1 MNNAELVES
10 LKSQLNQ
17 WQVPELDDNMPQGD
31 MPGDRIDIV
40 PAHVEKAELIFPKL
54 LELMIAQLEGS
65 QSDKIVISVSGGS
78 GVGKTGVAALF
89 THFLKQIGV
98 GSYTLSGDNYPKRI
112 PVYNDAERLKIF
124 RENGILQ
131 MLAEGV
137 YSKDNAAQLLTFQ
150 EDGNEADWA
159 LVEDYPF
166 MDAYIRGGINGLTDY
181 LGTENEIN
189 FAQLSNLV
197 SQFKS
202 GQEKIWL
209 KRMGR
214 TETSLYFDEK
224 DFSDVNV
231 LVIEWTHG
239 NNEALEGI
247 DIPIFLNSTPAETL
261 KNRLARN
268 RDGNI
273 DSPFT
278 TRVLEIEQDKLI
290 KQAAKSQVIVSNQCE
305 FISYQDVLD
314 AAEGN

>member
-1 MNNAELVES
+1 MNYAELIEV
-10 LKSQLNQ
+10 LKSQLKQ
-17 WQVPELDDNMPQGD
+17 WQLPELDDDMPQGD
-31 MPGDRIDIV
+31 MPGDRIEIV
-40 PAHVEKAELIFPKL
+40 QAHVEKAELIFPKL
-54 LELMIAQLEGS
+54 LEFMVSHLEKT
-65 QSDKIVISVSGGS
+65 QTNKLVIVVSGGS

-89 THFLKQIGV
+89 TYFLKQIGV

-131 MLAEGV
+131 MLEEDAYNEENATHLLQFQ
-137 YSKDNAAQLLTFQ
+137 KD
-150 EDGNEADWA
+150 GSEADWA
-159 LVEDYPF
+159 LVEKYPF
-166 MDAYIRGGINGLTDY
+166 MDAYIRGGMKGLTGY
-181 LGTENEIN
+181 LGTQNEIN
-189 FAQLSNLV
+189 FAQLSNV
-197 SQFKS
+197 VAQFKA

-224 DFSDVNV
+224 NFSDINV

-239 NNEALEGI
+239 NNEGLEGI
-247 DIPIFLNSTPAETL
+247 DIPIFLNSTPEETL

-278 TRVLEIEQDKLI
+278 SRVLEIEQDKLI
-290 KQAAKSQVIVSNQCE
+290 KQAAKSKIIVSNQCE
-305 FISYQDVLD
+305 FIDYQDVLD